1 LYNFVSNNKIS
12 QALVKKR
19 HAKRATYFRNAAGN
33 TT

>member
-1 LYNFVSNNKIS
+1 MNFVSKKIS

-19 HAKRATYFRNAAGN
+19 LAKRATYFRNAAGN